1 MKMPRGF
8 AAFLATESLDAF
20 NGNLF
25 KMLLQLFV
33 LQFLKAPNAESII
46 AQSALV
52 FTIPFVLF
60 GPWSGYLADRY
71 AKTSLMRVVKMGE
84 VPIMLLGVVGF
95 YLSSVPLMMTVL
107 FFLATQITFFAPA
120 KAGYIPEVCV
130 SETIS
135 RANSLVSMTT
145 FVAIIGG
152 MAVAGQVFGLHA
164 ARPAVAAWYCVGVAV
179 LGAGTVFLIP
189 RTAVKGTRE
198 RFPWNPIRGIW
209 EDLVFLRGRKSLF
222 LAGLAHSYF
231 WLLGLIF
238 TTDIL
243 VYGKKLLLLGESQNT
258 LLSLLPAFMGIG
270 IAAGSLL
277 AGRWS
282 GKKVELGLVPL
293 GGLGLALAGFG
304 LYFSTSSYA
313 ATAVILF
320 VSGVFGGLFI
330 VPLYSFLQ
338 FEAGEHEKGRVLAT
352 VGVMNGLFLVL
363 GSLLYRLFSVTL
375 ELQAHTICLL
385 MGAISLG
392 VVVYICTVI
401 PEYFV
406 RFSSWLLT
414 HTIYNIRIVG
424 GENVPFQGGA
434 LLTPNHISYMDAVLV
449 GATLQRFIKFVMF
462 KKIYDLPVLRWIC
475 KIMEVIPIAPYEG
488 RESVAQSLQTARD
501 KLSQGEVV
509 CIFPEGKITRD
520 GAMSEF
526 RTGVE
531 TIMKGMTC
539 PIIPVYL
546 HNVWGSVFSFE
557 GGKVFW
563 KFPRRIPYKV
573 TVVYGEPLPPDS
585 PASQV
590 EAAVRRLSEGF
601 ES

>member
-1 MKMPRGF
+1 MKLPRGF
-8 AAFLATESLDAF
+8 SAFLATESLDAF

-33 LQFLKAPNAESII
+33 LQFLKAPNAEAII
-46 AQSALV
+46 SQSALV

-71 AKTSLMRVVKMGE
+71 AKTSVMRTVKLGE
-84 VPIMLLGVVGF
+84 VPIMILGVVGF
-95 YLSSVPLMMTVL
+95 YLASVPLMIAVL
-107 FFLATQITFFAPA
+107 FCLATQITFFAPA
-120 KAGYIPEVCV
+120 KAGYIPEACAT
-130 SETIS
+130 ETIS
-135 RANSLVSMTT
+135 KANSLVSMTT

-152 MAVAGQVFGLHA
+152 MALAGQVFGVHA
-164 ARPAVAAWYCVGVAV
+164 AKPALAAWYCVGIAV
-179 LGAGTVFLIP
+179 LGVATVWLIP
-189 RTAVKGTRE
+189 RTAAKGAAE
-198 RFPWNPIRGIW
+198 KFPWNPLKGIW
-209 EDLVFLRGRKSLF
+209 EDLVFLKNRKSLF

-238 TTDIL
+238 TTNIL
-243 VYGKKLLLLGESQNT
+243 VYGKKLLLLGETQNT
-258 LLSLLPAFMGIG
+258 QLSLLPAFMGIG

-293 GGLGLALAGFG
+293 GGLGLAAAGFG
-304 LYFSTSSYA
+304 LFFSTSSYV
-313 ATAVILF
+313 ATSVILF
-320 VSGVFGGLFI
+320 ISGVFGGLFI

-363 GSLLYRLFSVTL
+363 GSLLYRLFSVTMG
-375 ELQAHTICLL
+375 LQAHTICLV
-385 MGAISLG
+385 MGAVSLG

-401 PEYFV
+401 PEYLI
-406 RFSSWLLT
+406 RFLSWLLA
-414 HTIYNIRIVG
+414 HTIYSIKIVG
-424 GENVPFQGGA
+424 ADNVPFQGPA
-434 LLTPNHISYMDAVLV
+434 LLTPNHISYVDAVLV
-449 GATLQRFIKFVMF
+449 GATLQRFIKFLMF
-462 KKIYDLPVLRWIC
+462 KKIYDFPILRQIC
-475 KIMEVIPIAPYEG
+475 RIMEVIPIAPYEG
-488 RESVAQSLQTARD
+488 RESVARSLQTARD

-509 CIFPEGKITRD
+509 CIFPEGRITRD
-520 GAMSEF
+520 GAMNEF

-539 PIIPVYL
+539 PIVPVYL

-563 KFPRRIPYKV
+563 KFPRRLPYKV
-573 TVVYGEPLPPDS
+573 TIIYGEPLD
-585 PASQV
+585 PATPAAAL
-590 EAAVRRLSEGF
+590 EAAVRRLAEQI
-601 ES
+601 